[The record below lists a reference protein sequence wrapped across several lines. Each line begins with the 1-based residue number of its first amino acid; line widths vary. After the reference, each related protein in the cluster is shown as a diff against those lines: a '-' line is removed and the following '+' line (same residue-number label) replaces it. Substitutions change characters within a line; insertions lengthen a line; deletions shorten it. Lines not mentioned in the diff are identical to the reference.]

1 MKMATHNDSST
12 KELEEFV
19 DDPPH
24 AHKLELDEY
33 SLLNFEIERL
43 KEDCNKFSFL
53 AVGRTGAGKSTLL
66 NALTDTKVFK
76 GSDDRRTAGTTSVSP
91 YEFERNGVTVT
102 AWDSPGF
109 EDYSGNEEE
118 YKEELRRN
126 CSEVDL
132 VLYCI
137 SLQDTR
143 SVNLKGEDSSLN
155 QITKALTGD
164 VWDKSVIV
172 LTYANTLERRF
183 KNDGNPNVEAAF
195 AQRIDIWKEEV
206 QDALRHAGVD
216 EVIVKQIQVVAAGH
230 SKKKHLPGRQ
240 FWLSFLWIVLLAAVK
255 NEHAKLALQKANE
268 DRFVPEK
275 DGENSSP
282 TSLVMTKDHVAI
294 LAGSAVGM
302 AGVAIGGTTGALI
315 GALAIGI
322 PTFGVAAGVGLVLG
336 LFIGGAVGGGAG
348 TGIGTIIKKI
358 RDKRRKKKAGQSESE
373 SISDSCFEP

>member
-1 MKMATHNDSST
+1 M
-12 KELEEFV
+12 
-19 DDPPH
+19 
-24 AHKLELDEY
+24 
-33 SLLNFEIERL
+33 
-43 KEDCNKFSFL
+43 
-53 AVGRTGAGKSTLL
+53 GRSGAGKSTLL
-66 NALTDTKVFK
+66 NALTDTKVFNSC
-76 GSDDRRTAGTTSVSP
+76 SDRSTAGTKIVSCHK
-91 YEFERNGVTVT
+91 FEKNGVTVT

-109 EDYSGNEEE
+109 EDYLGNEEE
-118 YKEELRRN
+118 YRKKLREK

-137 SLQDTR
+137 SLMDTR
-143 SVNLKGEDSSLN
+143 EVNLKGENSSLN
-155 QITKALTGD
+155 QITKAFTGD

-172 LTYANTLERRF
+172 LTYANMLEERF
-183 KNDGNPNVEAAF
+183 KIDGKNVEAAF
-195 AQRIDIWKEEV
+195 AQQIDMWKEKV

-216 EVIVKQIQVVAAGH
+216 EVIVKQIQVAAAGH
-230 SKKKHLPGRQ
+230 PSRKHLPGRQ

-282 TSLVMTKDHVAI
+282 TSLVVTKDHVAI

-322 PTFGVAAGVGLVLG
+322 PTFGVAAGFGLVLG
-336 LFIGGAVGGGAG
+336 LVIGGAVGGGAG
-348 TGIGTIIKKI
+348 TGIGTIKKI
-358 RDKRRKKKAGQSESE
+358 RDKRRKKKEGRSESE
-373 SISDSCFEP
+373 SISDSGET